1 MLNLTNL
8 PAVTQSS
15 LQNQSESTLFLKVNQ
30 HIAGEVIKVENEQV
44 ILSIQGVQLVAR
56 MITPEQTASLIEKRF
71 AQFIVKDMSNDVL
84 TLQLAETKPSVNQL
98 TLSTNNTRLLSKL
111 LVQAGIED
119 NLSNQLIAQAA
130 IRNGLTITANLVDD
144 LKSSLR
150 NIPNWGKDHATA
162 AATLKSH
169 GIIITPE
176 SINLMLNAQKDVS
189 GQVLKIIQ
197 QLTQALSDRRL
208 PPTLIDL
215 AKTSLQI
222 LSQAVM
228 DASLPA
234 EVLTTKLQNAII
246 LLGKSVENELFETI
260 SSPFK
265 NISANNLER
274 GLMVLSRLR
283 NELASHG
290 MTSLSGGIDQFN
302 DSIRLMHLYHSSAT
316 SESASNQWIRMEFPV
331 TFPMTPPQLI
341 KNPED
346 QPSASIR
353 IARNPDE
360 DAISIDPRYTR
371 LVIRMDI
378 DKGDVIEVDFSVVD
392 HDAGL
397 SISTSNSQLTNIARS
412 ELPSLREELMH
423 LGYET
428 KVSQVETE
436 KKLLNTGHE
445 SSLNYKSD
453 LVGINLEA

>member
-30 HIAGEVIKVENEQV
+30 HIAGEVIRVENEQV
-44 ILSIQGVQLVAR
+44 VLSIQGVQLVAR

-71 AQFIVKDMSNDVL
+71 AQFIVKDVSNDVL
-84 TLQLAETKPSVNQL
+84 TLQLVDTKPSNNQL
-98 TLSTNNTRLLSKL
+98 TLTTNNTRLLSKL
-111 LVQAGIED
+111 LDQAGVKD
-119 NLSNQLIAQAA
+119 TPSNQMIAQAA
-130 IRNGLTITANLVDD
+130 IRSGLTITSNLVDD
-144 LKSSLR
+144 LGSSLS
-150 NIPNWGKDHATA
+150 NIPNWGMEHATA
-162 AATLKSH
+162 AATLKAN

-208 PPTLIDL
+208 PPNLIDL
-215 AKTSLQI
+215 TKNSLQI
-222 LSQAVM
+222 LSHAVV

-234 EVLTTKLQNAII
+234 DVLATKLHNAII
-246 LLGKSVENELFETI
+246 LLGKSVENELLETI
-260 SSPFK
+260 GDPIK
-265 NISANNLER
+265 NLTGNNLER

-283 NELASHG
+283 NELTSRG

-316 SESASNQWIRMEFPV
+316 SESASNQWIRMDVPV
-331 TFPMTPPQLI
+331 TFPMTPPQLM

-353 IARNPDE
+353 IARNPDD

-392 HDAGL
+392 HAAGL

-412 ELPSLREELMH
+412 ELPSLREDLMH
-423 LGYET
+423 LGYDT